1 MSRPA
6 GPHLDRLVDIM
17 RILRSPEGC
26 PWDREQ
32 TLATLRPFVL
42 EETCELL
49 DALDEGDW
57 QGICEELGDV
67 VFEAV
72 FIAQLCSEPGHFSLA
87 DALQA
92 VIDKLIRRHP
102 HVFTPDGEPLSTARA
117 ITATGV
123 KAQWDDIKTAERAQA
138 GKPQKP
144 LLGGIPR
151 ALPAL
156 LRAEK
161 VGTRAASVGFDWPEA
176 APVLDK
182 IDEEVAELREAVAQ
196 HGLQSAEVEDEY
208 GDVLFA
214 LTNLGRKMGL
224 SPERALQRATDKFQR
239 RFEQMEAAARA
250 DGHALTDESLE
261 ALEARW
267 EAAKA
272 ATAAE
277 NRPRA

>member
-1 MSRPA
+1 
-6 GPHLDRLVDIM
+6 VEIM
-17 RILRSPEGC
+17 RHLRSPEGC

-49 DALDEGDW
+49 DAIDEGDW
-57 QGICEELGDV
+57 SSICEELGDV

-72 FIAQLCSEPGHFSLA
+72 FVAQLCSEPGHFTLA
-87 DALQA
+87 DALQS

-102 HVFTPDGEPLSTARA
+102 HVFTPDGQALS
-117 ITATGV
+117 ATRTLTPSGV
-123 KAQWDDIKTAERAQA
+123 KAQWDDIKTVERAQA

-161 VGTRAASVGFDWPEA
+161 VGARAARVGFDWPDA
-176 APVLDK
+176 LPVLDK
-182 IDEEVAELREAVAQ
+182 IDEEVAELRDAVAV
-196 HGLQSAEVEDEY
+196 HGLHSAAVEDEY

-239 RFEQMEAAARA
+239 RFEHMERAARA
-250 DGHALTDESLE
+250 DSRALTEESLE
-261 ALEARW
+261 TLEARW
-267 EAAKA
+267 QAAKV
-272 ATAAE
+272 ATAADD
-277 NRPRA
+277 RSRS

>member
-6 GPHLDRLVDIM
+6 GPHLDRLVEIM
-17 RILRSPEGC
+17 RLLRSPEGC

-57 QGICEELGDV
+57 PGICEELGDV

-72 FIAQLCSEPGHFSLA
+72 FIAQLCSEPGHFTLA
-87 DALQA
+87 DALQS
-92 VIDKLIRRHP
+92 VIEKLIRRHP
-102 HVFTPDGEPLSTARA
+102 HVFTPDGQPLSAGQEMTP
-117 ITATGV
+117 TGV

-151 ALPAL
+151 SLPAL

-161 VGTRAASVGFDWPEA
+161 IGARAASVGFDWPDA
-176 APVLDK
+176 HPVLDK
-182 IDEEVAELREAVAQ
+182 IDEEVTELREAIAQ
-196 HGLQSAEVEDEY
+196 HGLQSAAVEDEY

-239 RFEQMEAAARA
+239 RFGQMEASARA
-250 DGHALTDESLE
+250 DGRALTEESLD

-267 EAAKA
+267 QAAKA
-272 ATAAE
+272 ATAADDH
-277 NRPRA
+277 RPA

>member
-1 MSRPA
+1 MQ
-6 GPHLDRLVDIM
+6 M
-17 RILRSPEGC
+17 LRSPEGC

-49 DALDEGDW
+49 DAIDEGDW
-57 QGICEELGDV
+57 AGICEELGDV

-72 FIAQLCSEPGHFSLA
+72 FIAQLCSEPGHFTLA
-87 DALQA
+87 DALQS
-92 VIDKLIRRHP
+92 VLDKLIRRHP
-102 HVFTPDGEPLSTARA
+102 HVFTPDGLPLSATRD
-117 ITATGV
+117 ISSTGV
-123 KAQWDDIKTAERAQA
+123 RAQWDDIKTAERAQA

-161 VGTRAASVGFDWPEA
+161 VGARAASVGFDWPDA
-176 APVLDK
+176 LPVLDK
-182 IDEEVAELREAVAQ
+182 IDEEVAELREAVAL
-196 HGLQSAEVEDEY
+196 HGLQSAAVEDEY

-224 SPERALQRATDKFQR
+224 SPERALQRATDKFHR
-239 RFEQMEAAARA
+239 RFGQMEATARA
-250 DGHALTDESLE
+250 EGRALTEESLESLE
-261 ALEARW
+261 ARW
-267 EAAKA
+267 QAAKA
-272 ATAAE
+272 ATDADGHPLA
-277 NRPRA
+277 

>member
-6 GPHLDRLVDIM
+6 GPPLDRLVEIM
-17 RILRSPEGC
+17 RLLRSPEGC

-32 TLATLRPFVL
+32 TIATLRPFVL

-49 DALDEGDW
+49 DAIDDGDW
-57 QGICEELGDV
+57 DGICEELGDV
-67 VFEAV
+67 MFEAV
-72 FIAQLCSEPGHFSLA
+72 FIAQLCSEPGHFTLA

-102 HVFTPDGEPLSTARA
+102 HVFTPDGQLLSAARDM
-117 ITATGV
+117 TPTGV

-151 ALPAL
+151 SLPAL
-156 LRAEK
+156 LRAETI
-161 VGTRAASVGFDWPEA
+161 GARAARVGFDWPDA
-176 APVLDK
+176 GPVLDK
-182 IDEEVAELREAVAQ
+182 IEEEVAELREAVAQ
-196 HGLQSAEVEDEY
+196 HGLSGAAAEDEF

-214 LTNLGRKMGL
+214 ITNLGRKLGL

-239 RFEQMEAAARA
+239 RFGHMEAAARA
-250 DGHALTDESLE
+250 EGRALTDDSLE
-261 ALEARW
+261 ALEMRW
-267 EAAKA
+267 QAAKA
-272 ATAAE
+272 ATATDD
-277 NRPRA
+277 RPPS

>member
-6 GPHLDRLVDIM
+6 GPHLDRLIEIM
-17 RILRSPEGC
+17 QMLRSPEGC

-49 DALDEGDW
+49 DAIDEGDW
-57 QGICEELGDV
+57 AGICEELGDV

-72 FIAQLCSEPGHFSLA
+72 FIAQLCSEPGHFTLA
-87 DALQA
+87 DALQS
-92 VIDKLIRRHP
+92 VLDKLIRRHP
-102 HVFTPDGEPLSTARA
+102 HVFTPDGLPLSATRD
-117 ITATGV
+117 ITSTGV
-123 KAQWDDIKTAERAQA
+123 RAQWDDIKTAERAQA

-161 VGTRAASVGFDWPEA
+161 VGARAASVGFDWPDA
-176 APVLDK
+176 LPVLDK
-182 IDEEVAELREAVAQ
+182 IDEEVAELREAVAL
-196 HGLQSAEVEDEY
+196 HGLQSAAVEDEY

-224 SPERALQRATDKFQR
+224 SPERALQRATDKFHR
-239 RFEQMEAAARA
+239 RFGQMEATARA
-250 DGHALTDESLE
+250 EGRALTEESLESLE
-261 ALEARW
+261 ARW
-267 EAAKA
+267 QAAKA
-272 ATAAE
+272 ATDADGHPLA
-277 NRPRA
+277 